1 MRAIRKALA
10 LLLSAAMALTLAPAA
25 LAADET
31 DSGLEGKIV
40 ILHTNDTHGR
50 VAFDDE
56 EGIVGFDG
64 AAALRRR
71 LESEGAEVLMFDA
84 GDATQ
89 GAPVINNFQGLNAV
103 EFMNAAGYDAA
114 TVGSHDF
121 DYRFD
126 NLLRMRNAAEYDI
139 LCANLTYR
147 DTGDLVFDDNRI
159 FDCGGVR
166 IGVFGLCTPETMT
179 TANPVNTAN
188 LSFGDSAAELYA
200 VAAEQVVGLEA
211 AGCDLIVCI
220 GYLGTDES
228 SSPYR
233 STDVIGSVAGIDLF
247 IDGNSH
253 TLMESGQVL
262 GGTLL
267 VSAGEY
273 FSHVGCV
280 VYDPAERTLEASVLT
295 AADVGEPESSVT
307 AIIEAYTGEVA
318 SEYSEVF
325 AVVEYPL
332 NGTREGGDDE
342 INGLSF
348 PEGEGSRA
356 CETNLGDLLADAVL
370 WQARESVGSGVSA
383 ALINGGSIRASIPAG
398 EITRNDIVAVSPYEN
413 SIAVV
418 TVTGAQLLEALEA
431 ATWCSPAA
439 VGSFPQV
446 AGMEFTVDTR
456 VDYAAGELY
465 PDSTY
470 HAPAEPGSR
479 VTITSIG
486 GEELDPEAEY
496 MIATNDL
503 IAAGGE
509 SYYAFTRAS
518 YKFDIG
524 ISLEDALANYIS
536 GPLGGTVGGQYAS
549 PQGRVR
555 LIETALDEF
564 TDLTPGAWYEQSVGY
579 AVENGYMVGAGNGE
593 FRPDDDMTRAQYMTA
608 LYRIGESRGAYPEA
622 ETTGEDWAAA
632 GARLAADYGLDWTEE
647 ELSEPVTRYE
657 IVFAANE
664 LRRDITDGAPLH
676 CERPMAEFSDLA
688 GSGERG
694 ELVSSLY
701 AAGLI
706 NGYGDGTF
714 RPDGTATRAE
724 ISQII
729 YNLLEVVCQDE

>member
-1 MRAIRKALA
+1 
-10 LLLSAAMALTLAPAA
+10 
-25 LAADET
+25 
-31 DSGLEGKIV
+31 
-40 ILHTNDTHGR
+40 
-50 VAFDDE
+50 
-56 EGIVGFDG
+56 
-64 AAALRRR
+64 
-71 LESEGAEVLMFDA
+71 
-84 GDATQ
+84 
-89 GAPVINNFQGLNAV
+89 
-103 EFMNAAGYDAA
+103 
-114 TVGSHDF
+114 
-121 DYRFD
+121 
-126 NLLRMRNAAEYDI
+126 
-139 LCANLTYR
+139 
-147 DTGDLVFDDNRI
+147 
-159 FDCGGVR
+159 
-166 IGVFGLCTPETMT
+166 
-179 TANPVNTAN
+179 
-188 LSFGDSAAELYA
+188 
-200 VAAEQVVGLEA
+200 
-211 AGCDLIVCI
+211 
-220 GYLGTDES
+220 
-228 SSPYR
+228 
-233 STDVIGSVAGIDLF
+233 
-247 IDGNSH
+247 
-253 TLMESGQVL
+253 
-262 GGTLL
+262 
-267 VSAGEY
+267 
-273 FSHVGCV
+273 
-280 VYDPAERTLEASVLT
+280 
-295 AADVGEPESSVT
+295 
-307 AIIEAYTGEVA
+307 
-318 SEYSEVF
+318 
-325 AVVEYPL
+325 
-332 NGTREGGDDE
+332 
-342 INGLSF
+342 
-348 PEGEGSRA
+348 
-356 CETNLGDLLADAVL
+356 
-370 WQARESVGSGVSA
+370 
-383 ALINGGSIRASIPAG
+383 
-398 EITRNDIVAVSPYEN
+398 
-413 SIAVV
+413 
-418 TVTGAQLLEALEA
+418 
-431 ATWCSPAA
+431 
-439 VGSFPQV
+439 
-446 AGMEFTVDTR
+446 MEFTVDTR

-486 GEELDPEAEY
+486 GEEFDPEAEY

-524 ISLEDALANYIS
+524 ISLEDALANYLS

-564 TDLTPGAWYEQSVGY
+564 ADLTPGAWYEQSVGY